1 MVLPSGFGSSFDY
14 KSTVPFT
21 IPGTVTT
28 TKKDIGGGENLILI
42 TSPPVQTTCVAT
54 VEVSYSTDSTP
65 TTTGLYQPS
74 EWSSA
79 IVSGI
84 GYNYRPISYT
94 NTMSN
99 YIRIGS
105 GDTIIRTQ
113 DEGPAIPPQ
122 ALMGQFLYI
131 NVLGRIELTGPTA
144 DPAGTN
150 QLLSVSVDPVFSS
163 TTGTQ
168 YYKTTKV
175 TAEVP
180 SRG

>member
-1 MVLPSGFGSSFDY
+1 
-14 KSTVPFT
+14 
-21 IPGTVTT
+21 
-28 TKKDIGGGENLILI
+28 
-42 TSPPVQTTCVAT
+42 
-54 VEVSYSTDSTP
+54 
-65 TTTGLYQPS
+65 
-74 EWSSA
+74 
-79 IVSGI
+79 
-84 GYNYRPISYT
+84 
-94 NTMSN
+94 MSN

-180 SRG
+180 GRG